1 MRRAIAGDDDRP
13 ALRLYLPILLVSAWC
28 RLVRKWFG
36 RGPIKLRQG
45 GRAYR
50 DIAPRGEEKLN
61 RIAEGRGIGLEY
73 WDMVSPSLQPDIA
86 FEATTNV
93 AAAPVSGEM
102 GEAAKGREAAEQ
114 AEAAALMTG
123 TAAVGPPHPE
133 CRTALSQDAGNVAG
147 ICDAIDRPHREPQ
160 EGAAKSGHES
170 CGVIDEGGGD
180 INSEGLHFAGLRVK
194 LNIVQ
199 MSILKMNNVQEES
212 LRDRK
217 KSRRRLQIV
226 EIARGIIATKGLK
239 SLKVRDVADAAGCSV
254 GSVYNEFGDFD
265 GVILT
270 VNRETV
276 QALTVRLG
284 QVPAEDPV
292 RQLYGLA
299 ATYLEFFAEH
309 ANLLRSLFE
318 HRMEDDRP
326 YPDDILQMVMDAF
339 ALMHPPLVRLLPN
352 ADDVQIALLSRTLF
366 SAVHGIISL
375 GLEERMVAVPRQ
387 MLRQQVEQFL
397 DAHLAG
403 LGILPLR

>member
-1 MRRAIAGDDDRP
+1 
-13 ALRLYLPILLVSAWC
+13 
-28 RLVRKWFG
+28 
-36 RGPIKLRQG
+36 
-45 GRAYR
+45 
-50 DIAPRGEEKLN
+50 
-61 RIAEGRGIGLEY
+61 
-73 WDMVSPSLQPDIA
+73 
-86 FEATTNV
+86 
-93 AAAPVSGEM
+93 
-102 GEAAKGREAAEQ
+102 
-114 AEAAALMTG
+114 
-123 TAAVGPPHPE
+123 
-133 CRTALSQDAGNVAG
+133 
-147 ICDAIDRPHREPQ
+147 
-160 EGAAKSGHES
+160 
-170 CGVIDEGGGD
+170 
-180 INSEGLHFAGLRVK
+180 
-194 LNIVQ
+194 
-199 MSILKMNNVQEES
+199 MNNVQDES
-212 LRDRK
+212 LRNRK
-217 KSRRRLQIV
+217 KSRRRQQIV
-226 EIARGIIATKGLK
+226 EIARSIIATKGLK

-276 QALTVRLG
+276 KELTVRLG

-375 GLEERMVAVPRQ
+375 GLEERMVAVPPQ
-387 MLRQQVEQFL
+387 MLRQQVDQFL

-403 LGILPLR
+403 LGIVPVR